1 MQNSSIKCVNDV
13 TIYKRYV
20 TLPAIIRLTFVSY
33 LNHYQYF
40 NPEI

>member
-20 TLPAIIRLTFVSY
+20 TLPAVIIVNFV
-33 LNHYQYF
+33 F
-40 NPEI
+40 